1 MNGFRVELG
10 EIEEILTKDA
20 AVASAAATVFE
31 GKLAAYVVP
40 AVGGSAVDGSAVD
53 ADTDAVQTR
62 LRALC
67 AEKLPE
73 YMVPHH
79 WTMLEQVPLS
89 PNGKVDLHA
98 SAHHGAISPQVP
110 LSPNGKVDRKRLPP
124 PTRRNPAQRGAE
136 SGTSPVVE
144 EPADETEAAVREAMA
159 SILRLPVPTLCCERS
174 HFFRLG
180 GDSVSALR
188 LLLALRTALGTRLTV
203 QQLFAQ
209 PTVRGICSQMH
220 ASAATEVSAVSAV
233 SAATAA
239 DGGGSASSAVPSAGA
254 PARQLRTVCLQP
266 GDSLTHL
273 PLFLVHPA
281 GASSLCYLP
290 FVRCLG
296 SQRPV
301 YAFDDSCL
309 TDGGDFQLGSIAEVA
324 AECLVLMS
332 DALGLGDGAVAG
344 GAVAGAAV
352 TGGVVAGGAVAGAS
366 PAVVLGG
373 WSYGG
378 VVALE
383 MARQLEARSLEM
395 AREDDTSPAS
405 AAPRAV
411 NTSLP
416 SVHSVLMFDAPLGQ
430 TRGLGFHD
438 HAIRG
443 NPMKSEAIRGH
454 QRPSEAIRGIEFHD
468 PIAASDADGR
478 PRNVSPRSDALVQVL
493 RAQLAPAMLIAPDC
507 TGLHLNGTGL
517 HRIAPD

>member
-1 MNGFRVELG
+1 MTSDCLKLQVKVNGFRVELG

-40 AVGGSAVDGSAVD
+40 AVGGSAD
-53 ADTDAVQTR
+53 ADDADAVQTR
-62 LRALC
+62 LRVLC
-67 AEKLPE
+67 AEKLPD

-89 PNGKVDLHA
+89 PNGKVD
-98 SAHHGAISPQVP
+98 
-110 LSPNGKVDRKRLPP
+110 RKRLPP
-124 PTRRNPAQRGAE
+124 PTRRSSAQQGAE
-136 SGTSPVVE
+136 SGTSPAVE
-144 EPADETEAAVREAMA
+144 EPADAVEAAVREAMA
-159 SILRLPVPTLCCERS
+159 SILRLPVATLCCERS

-220 ASAATEVSAVSAV
+220 ASAAAT
-233 SAATAA
+233 AATAA
-239 DGGGSASSAVPSAGA
+239 TAAEGGGSASSAVPSAGT
-254 PARQLRTVCLQP
+254 PARQLRMVCLQP
-266 GDSLTHL
+266 GDSSTHL

-290 FVRCLG
+290 LVRRLG
-296 SQRPV
+296 HQRPV

-332 DALGLGDGAVAG
+332 DALGLGGGAVAG
-344 GAVAGAAV
+344 GAVAG
-352 TGGVVAGGAVAGAS
+352 GAMAGAS

-395 AREDDTSPAS
+395 AREDDPSPTS
-405 AAPRAV
+405 AAPPALH
-411 NTSLP
+411 TFPTPLP
-416 SVHSVLMFDAPLGQ
+416 AVHSVLMFDAPLGQ
-430 TRGLGFHD
+430 TPGRGFHD
-438 HAIRG
+438 
-443 NPMKSEAIRGH
+443 
-454 QRPSEAIRGIEFHD
+454 PST
-468 PIAASDADGR
+468 ASDADGR
-478 PRNVSPRSDALVQVL
+478 PRLDANGSPRSDAVMQVL
-493 RAQLAPAMLIAPDC
+493 SWLPSLLIAPDC
-507 TGLHLNGTGL
+507 T
-517 HRIAPD
+517 

>member
-1 MNGFRVELG
+1 MTSDCLKLQVKVNGFRVELG

-40 AVGGSAVDGSAVD
+40 AVGGSAVGGTAD
-53 ADTDAVQTR
+53 AADADAVQTR
-62 LRALC
+62 LRVLC
-67 AEKLPE
+67 AEKLPD

-89 PNGKVDLHA
+89 PNGKVD
-98 SAHHGAISPQVP
+98 
-110 LSPNGKVDRKRLPP
+110 RKRLPP
-124 PTRRNPAQRGAE
+124 PTRRSSAQQGAE
-136 SGTSPVVE
+136 SGTSPAVE
-144 EPADETEAAVREAMA
+144 EPADAVEAAVREAMA
-159 SILRLPVPTLCCERS
+159 SILRLPVATLCCERS

-220 ASAATEVSAVSAV
+220 ASAASAAA
-233 SAATAA
+233 SAATAASAAA
-239 DGGGSASSAVPSAGA
+239 DGGGSASSAVPSAGT
-254 PARQLRTVCLQP
+254 PARQLRMVCLQP
-266 GDSLTHL
+266 GDSSTHL

-290 FVRCLG
+290 LLRCLG
-296 SQRPV
+296 HQRPV

-332 DALGLGDGAVAG
+332 DALGLGGGAVASGAVAG
-344 GAVAGAAV
+344 GAM
-352 TGGVVAGGAVAGAS
+352 AGAS

-395 AREDDTSPAS
+395 AREDDPSPTS
-405 AAPRAV
+405 AAPPALH
-411 NTSLP
+411 TFPTPLP
-416 SVHSVLMFDAPLGQ
+416 AVHSVLMFDAPLGQ
-430 TRGLGFHD
+430 TQGRGFHD
-438 HAIRG
+438 
-443 NPMKSEAIRGH
+443 
-454 QRPSEAIRGIEFHD
+454 PST
-468 PIAASDADGR
+468 ASDADGR
-478 PRNVSPRSDALVQVL
+478 PRLDANGSPRSDAVMQVL
-493 RAQLAPAMLIAPDC
+493 SWLPSMLIEPDC
-507 TGLHLNGTGL
+507 ILLHLMYMVASECT
-517 HRIAPD
+517 

>member
-1 MNGFRVELG
+1 MTSDCLKLQVKVNGFRVELG

-40 AVGGSAVDGSAVD
+40 AVGGTAVGGSAVGGSAVGGSAD
-53 ADTDAVQTR
+53 AADADAVQTR
-62 LRALC
+62 LRVLC
-67 AEKLPE
+67 AEKLPD

-89 PNGKVDLHA
+89 PNGKVD
-98 SAHHGAISPQVP
+98 
-110 LSPNGKVDRKRLPP
+110 RKRLPP
-124 PTRRNPAQRGAE
+124 PTRRSSALQGAE
-136 SGTSPVVE
+136 SGTSPAVE
-144 EPADETEAAVREAMA
+144 EPADAVEAAVREAMA
-159 SILRLPVPTLCCERS
+159 SILRLPVATLCCERS

-220 ASAATEVSAVSAV
+220 ASAASAAASTAA
-233 SAATAA
+233 SAATAAA
-239 DGGGSASSAVPSAGA
+239 DGGGSASSAVPSAGT
-254 PARQLRTVCLQP
+254 PARQLRLVCLQP
-266 GDSLTHL
+266 GDSSTHL

-290 FVRCLG
+290 LVRCLG
-296 SQRPV
+296 HQRPV

-332 DALGLGDGAVAG
+332 DALGLGGGAVAG
-344 GAVAGAAV
+344 GAVAG
-352 TGGVVAGGAVAGAS
+352 GAMAGAS

-395 AREDDTSPAS
+395 AREDDLSPTS
-405 AAPRAV
+405 AAPPALH
-411 NTSLP
+411 TSPTPLP
-416 SVHSVLMFDAPLGQ
+416 AVHSVLMFDAPLGQ
-430 TRGLGFHD
+430 TQGRGFHD
-438 HAIRG
+438 
-443 NPMKSEAIRGH
+443 
-454 QRPSEAIRGIEFHD
+454 PST
-468 PIAASDADGR
+468 ASDVDGR
-478 PRNVSPRSDALVQVL
+478 PRLDANGSPRSDAVMQVL
-493 RAQLAPAMLIAPDC
+493 SWLPSMLIEPDC
-507 TGLHLNGTGL
+507 T
-517 HRIAPD
+517 

>member
-1 MNGFRVELG
+1 MTSDCLKLQVKVNGFRVELG

-40 AVGGSAVDGSAVD
+40 AVSGSAVGGSAVGGTAD
-53 ADTDAVQTR
+53 AADADAVQTR
-62 LRALC
+62 LRVLC
-67 AEKLPE
+67 AEKLPD

-89 PNGKVDLHA
+89 PNGKVD
-98 SAHHGAISPQVP
+98 
-110 LSPNGKVDRKRLPP
+110 RKRLPP
-124 PTRRNPAQRGAE
+124 PTRRSSAQQGAE
-136 SGTSPVVE
+136 SGTSPAVE
-144 EPADETEAAVREAMA
+144 VPADAVEAAVREAMA
-159 SILRLPVPTLCCERS
+159 SILRLPVATLCCERS

-220 ASAATEVSAVSAV
+220 ASAASAAA

-239 DGGGSASSAVPSAGA
+239 TAAAHGGGSASSAVPSAGT
-254 PARQLRTVCLQP
+254 PARQLRMVCLQP
-266 GDSLTHL
+266 GDSSTHL

-290 FVRCLG
+290 LLRCLG
-296 SQRPV
+296 HQRPV

-332 DALGLGDGAVAG
+332 DALGLGGGAVASGAVAG
-344 GAVAGAAV
+344 GAM
-352 TGGVVAGGAVAGAS
+352 AGAS

-395 AREDDTSPAS
+395 AREDDPSPTS
-405 AAPRAV
+405 AAPPALH
-411 NTSLP
+411 TFPTPLP
-416 SVHSVLMFDAPLGQ
+416 AVHSVLMFDAPLGQ
-430 TRGLGFHD
+430 TQGRGFHD
-438 HAIRG
+438 
-443 NPMKSEAIRGH
+443 
-454 QRPSEAIRGIEFHD
+454 PST
-468 PIAASDADGR
+468 ASDADGR
-478 PRNVSPRSDALVQVL
+478 PRLDANGSPRSDAVMQVL
-493 RAQLAPAMLIAPDC
+493 SWLPSMLIEPDC
-507 TGLHLNGTGL
+507 ILLHLMYMVASECT
-517 HRIAPD
+517 

>member
-1 MNGFRVELG
+1 MTSDCLKLQVKVNGFRVELG

-40 AVGGSAVDGSAVD
+40 AVSGSAVGGSAVGGTAD
-53 ADTDAVQTR
+53 AADADAVQGR
-62 LRALC
+62 LRILC
-67 AEKLPE
+67 AEKLPD

-89 PNGKVDLHA
+89 PNGKVD
-98 SAHHGAISPQVP
+98 
-110 LSPNGKVDRKRLPP
+110 RKRLPP
-124 PTRRNPAQRGAE
+124 PTRRSSAQQGAE
-136 SGTSPVVE
+136 SGTSPAVE
-144 EPADETEAAVREAMA
+144 EPADAVEAAVREAMA
-159 SILRLPVPTLCCERS
+159 SILRLPVATLCCERS

-220 ASAATEVSAVSAV
+220 ASAA
-233 SAATAA
+233 SAAASATTAATAAA
-239 DGGGSASSAVPSAGA
+239 DGGGSASSAVPSAGT
-254 PARQLRTVCLQP
+254 PARQLRMVCLQP
-266 GDSLTHL
+266 GDSSTHL

-290 FVRCLG
+290 LLRCLG
-296 SQRPV
+296 HQRPV

-332 DALGLGDGAVAG
+332 DALGLGGGAVAG
-344 GAVAGAAV
+344 GAM
-352 TGGVVAGGAVAGAS
+352 AGAS

-395 AREDDTSPAS
+395 AREDDPSPTS
-405 AAPRAV
+405 AAPPALH
-411 NTSLP
+411 TFPTPLP
-416 SVHSVLMFDAPLGQ
+416 AVHSVLMFDAPLGQ
-430 TRGLGFHD
+430 TQGRGFHD
-438 HAIRG
+438 
-443 NPMKSEAIRGH
+443 
-454 QRPSEAIRGIEFHD
+454 PSTASDADD
-468 PIAASDADGR
+468 PTTASDADGR
-478 PRNVSPRSDALVQVL
+478 PRLDANGSPRSDAVMQVL
-493 RAQLAPAMLIAPDC
+493 SWLPSMLIEPDC
-507 TGLHLNGTGL
+507 ILLHLMYVAASECT
-517 HRIAPD
+517 

>member
-40 AVGGSAVDGSAVD
+40 AVGGSAVGGSAVGGTAD
-53 ADTDAVQTR
+53 AADADAVQAR
-62 LRALC
+62 LRIMC
-67 AEKLPE
+67 AEKLPD

-89 PNGKVDLHA
+89 PNGKVD
-98 SAHHGAISPQVP
+98 
-110 LSPNGKVDRKRLPP
+110 RKRLPP
-124 PTRRNPAQRGAE
+124 PARRSSAQQGAE
-136 SGTSPVVE
+136 SGTSPAVE
-144 EPADETEAAVREAMA
+144 EPADAVEAAVREAMA
-159 SILRLPVPTLCCERS
+159 SILRLPVATLCCERS

-220 ASAATEVSAVSAV
+220 ASAASAAA

-239 DGGGSASSAVPSAGA
+239 TAAAHGGGSASSAVPSAGA
-254 PARQLRTVCLQP
+254 PARQLRMVCLQP
-266 GDSLTHL
+266 GDSSTHL

-290 FVRCLG
+290 LVQCLG
-296 SQRPV
+296 HQRPV

-332 DALGLGDGAVAG
+332 DALGLGGGAVAG
-344 GAVAGAAV
+344 GAVAGGA
-352 TGGVVAGGAVAGAS
+352 VAGGAVAGAS

-395 AREDDTSPAS
+395 AREDDTSPTS
-405 AAPRAV
+405 AAPPALH
-411 NTSLP
+411 TSPTPLP
-416 SVHSVLMFDAPLGQ
+416 AVHSVLMFDAPLGQ
-430 TRGLGFHD
+430 TQGRGL
-438 HAIRG
+438 
-443 NPMKSEAIRGH
+443 
-454 QRPSEAIRGIEFHD
+454 HD
-468 PIAASDADGR
+468 PSTASDADDPTTASDADGR
-478 PRNVSPRSDALVQVL
+478 PRTDANGSPRSDAVMQVL
-493 RAQLAPAMLIAPDC
+493 SWLPSMLIEPDY
-507 TGLHLNGTGL
+507 T
-517 HRIAPD
+517 

>member
-1 MNGFRVELG
+1 MTSDCLKLQVKVNGFRVELG

-40 AVGGSAVDGSAVD
+40 AVGGSAVGGSAVGGTAD
-53 ADTDAVQTR
+53 AADADAVQTR
-62 LRALC
+62 LRVLC
-67 AEKLPE
+67 AEKLPD

-89 PNGKVDLHA
+89 PNGKVD
-98 SAHHGAISPQVP
+98 
-110 LSPNGKVDRKRLPP
+110 RKRLPP
-124 PTRRNPAQRGAE
+124 PTRRSSAQQGAE
-136 SGTSPVVE
+136 SGTSPAVE
-144 EPADETEAAVREAMA
+144 EPADAVEAAVREAMA
-159 SILRLPVPTLCCERS
+159 SILRLPVATLCCERS

-220 ASAATEVSAVSAV
+220 ASAAATAATAASAT
-233 SAATAA
+233 TAA
-239 DGGGSASSAVPSAGA
+239 DGGGSATSAVPSAGT
-254 PARQLRTVCLQP
+254 PARQLRMVCLQP
-266 GDSLTHL
+266 GDSSTHL

-290 FVRCLG
+290 LLRCLG
-296 SQRPV
+296 HQRPV

-332 DALGLGDGAVAG
+332 DALGLGGGAVAG
-344 GAVAGAAV
+344 GAVAGGA
-352 TGGVVAGGAVAGAS
+352 VAGGAMAGAS

-395 AREDDTSPAS
+395 AREDDPSPTS
-405 AAPRAV
+405 AAPPALH
-411 NTSLP
+411 TFPTPLP
-416 SVHSVLMFDAPLGQ
+416 AVHSVLMFDAPLGQ
-430 TRGLGFHD
+430 TQGRGFHD
-438 HAIRG
+438 
-443 NPMKSEAIRGH
+443 
-454 QRPSEAIRGIEFHD
+454 PST
-468 PIAASDADGR
+468 ASDADGR
-478 PRNVSPRSDALVQVL
+478 PRTDANGSPRSDAVMQVL
-493 RAQLAPAMLIAPDC
+493 SWLPSMLMEPDC
-507 TGLHLNGTGL
+507 T
-517 HRIAPD
+517 

>member
-40 AVGGSAVDGSAVD
+40 AVGGTAVGGSAVGGTAD
-53 ADTDAVQTR
+53 AADADAVQTR
-62 LRALC
+62 LRVLC
-67 AEKLPE
+67 AEKLPD

-89 PNGKVDLHA
+89 PNGKVD
-98 SAHHGAISPQVP
+98 
-110 LSPNGKVDRKRLPP
+110 RKRLPP
-124 PTRRNPAQRGAE
+124 PTRRSSAQQGAE
-136 SGTSPVVE
+136 SGTSPAVE
-144 EPADETEAAVREAMA
+144 EPADTVEAAVREAMA
-159 SILRLPVPTLCCERS
+159 SILRLPVATLCCERS

-220 ASAATEVSAVSAV
+220 ASAAASAASAAT
-233 SAATAA
+233 AATAA
-239 DGGGSASSAVPSAGA
+239 DGGGSASSAVPSAGT
-254 PARQLRTVCLQP
+254 PARQLRMVCLQP
-266 GDSLTHL
+266 GDSSTHL

-290 FVRCLG
+290 LLRCLG
-296 SQRPV
+296 HQRPV

-332 DALGLGDGAVAG
+332 DALGLGGAG
-344 GAVAGAAV
+344 GAM
-352 TGGVVAGGAVAGAS
+352 AGAS

-395 AREDDTSPAS
+395 AREDDPSPTS
-405 AAPRAV
+405 AAPPALH
-411 NTSLP
+411 TFPTPLP
-416 SVHSVLMFDAPLGQ
+416 AVHSVLMFDAPLGQ
-430 TRGLGFHD
+430 TQGRGFHD
-438 HAIRG
+438 
-443 NPMKSEAIRGH
+443 
-454 QRPSEAIRGIEFHD
+454 PST
-468 PIAASDADGR
+468 ASDADGR
-478 PRNVSPRSDALVQVL
+478 PRLDANGSPRSDAVMQVL
-493 RAQLAPAMLIAPDC
+493 SWLPSMLIEPDC
-507 TGLHLNGTGL
+507 ILLHLMYM
-517 HRIAPD
+517 IASECT

>member
-40 AVGGSAVDGSAVD
+40 AVSGSAVGGSAVGGTAD
-53 ADTDAVQTR
+53 AADADAVQAR
-62 LRALC
+62 LRVLC
-67 AEKLPE
+67 AEKLPD

-89 PNGKVDLHA
+89 PNGKVD
-98 SAHHGAISPQVP
+98 
-110 LSPNGKVDRKRLPP
+110 RKRLPP
-124 PTRRNPAQRGAE
+124 PTRRSSAQQGAE
-136 SGTSPVVE
+136 SGTSPAVE
-144 EPADETEAAVREAMA
+144 EPADAVEAAVREAMA
-159 SILRLPVPTLCCERS
+159 SILRLPVATLCCERS
-174 HFFRLG
+174 LFFRLG

-220 ASAATEVSAVSAV
+220 ASAASAAATAASAA

-239 DGGGSASSAVPSAGA
+239 DGGGSASSAVPSAGT
-254 PARQLRTVCLQP
+254 PARQLRMVCLQP
-266 GDSLTHL
+266 GDSSTHL

-290 FVRCLG
+290 LLRCLG
-296 SQRPV
+296 HQRPV

-332 DALGLGDGAVAG
+332 DALGLGGGAVAG
-344 GAVAGAAV
+344 GAVAG
-352 TGGVVAGGAVAGAS
+352 GSMAGAS

-395 AREDDTSPAS
+395 AREDDTSPTS
-405 AAPRAV
+405 AAPPALH
-411 NTSLP
+411 TSPTPLP
-416 SVHSVLMFDAPLGQ
+416 AVHSVLMFDAPLGQ
-430 TRGLGFHD
+430 TQGRGFHD
-438 HAIRG
+438 
-443 NPMKSEAIRGH
+443 
-454 QRPSEAIRGIEFHD
+454 PSTASDADD
-468 PIAASDADGR
+468 PTTASDADGR
-478 PRNVSPRSDALVQVL
+478 PRLDANGSPRSDAVMQVL
-493 RAQLAPAMLIAPDC
+493 SWLPSMLIEPDC
-507 TGLHLNGTGL
+507 ILLHLMYMVASECT
-517 HRIAPD
+517 

>member
-1 MNGFRVELG
+1 MTSDCLKLQVKVNGFRVELG

-40 AVGGSAVDGSAVD
+40 AVSGSAVGGTAD
-53 ADTDAVQTR
+53 AADADAVQAR
-62 LRALC
+62 LRILC
-67 AEKLPE
+67 AEKLPD

-89 PNGKVDLHA
+89 PNGKVD
-98 SAHHGAISPQVP
+98 
-110 LSPNGKVDRKRLPP
+110 RKRLPP
-124 PTRRNPAQRGAE
+124 PTRRSSAQQGAE
-136 SGTSPVVE
+136 SGTSPAVE
-144 EPADETEAAVREAMA
+144 EPADAVEAAVREAMA
-159 SILRLPVPTLCCERS
+159 SILRLPVATLCCERS

-220 ASAATEVSAVSAV
+220 ASAASAAASTAA
-233 SAATAA
+233 SAATAAA
-239 DGGGSASSAVPSAGA
+239 DGGGSASSAVPSAGT
-254 PARQLRTVCLQP
+254 PARQLRLVCLQP
-266 GDSLTHL
+266 GDSSTHL

-290 FVRCLG
+290 LVRRLG
-296 SQRPV
+296 HQRPV
-301 YAFDDSCL
+301 FAFDDSCL

-332 DALGLGDGAVAG
+332 DALGLGG
-344 GAVAGAAV
+344 GA
-352 TGGVVAGGAVAGAS
+352 VAGGAVAGAS

-395 AREDDTSPAS
+395 AREDDLSPTS
-405 AAPRAV
+405 AAPPALH
-411 NTSLP
+411 TSPTPLP
-416 SVHSVLMFDAPLGQ
+416 AVHSVLMFDAPLGQ
-430 TRGLGFHD
+430 TQGRGFHD
-438 HAIRG
+438 
-443 NPMKSEAIRGH
+443 
-454 QRPSEAIRGIEFHD
+454 PST
-468 PIAASDADGR
+468 ASDADGR
-478 PRNVSPRSDALVQVL
+478 PRTVANGSPRSDAVMQVL
-493 RAQLAPAMLIAPDC
+493 SWLPSMLIEPDC
-507 TGLHLNGTGL
+507 ILLHPMYMVASECT
-517 HRIAPD
+517 